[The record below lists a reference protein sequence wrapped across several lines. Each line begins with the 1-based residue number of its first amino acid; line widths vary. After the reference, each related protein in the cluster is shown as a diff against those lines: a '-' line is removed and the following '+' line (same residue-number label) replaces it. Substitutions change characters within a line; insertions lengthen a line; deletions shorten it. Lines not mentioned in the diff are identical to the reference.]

1 MSRGTLESRVA
12 CLEGQLAKLQAKVDG
27 ETTKSWLESIYG
39 AFANDP
45 IYDEA
50 MRLGREYRE
59 SLRPKASQK
68 RGVKKQDGHSRHR
81 SGRQGHRQNRLGSS

>member
-1 MSRGTLESRVA
+1 MSKLKLEDRVSALESEIAVLKLKAVA
-12 CLEGQLAKLQAKVDG
+12 PAVKG
-27 ETTKSWLESIYG
+27 SWIDKISG

-59 SLRPKASQK
+59 SLRPTAQAKKVAK
-68 RGVKKQDGHSRHR
+68 RKNGHTRH
-81 SGRQGHRQNRLGSS
+81 GSDNTPRKSK

>member
-1 MSRGTLESRVA
+1 MTLAQRVA
-12 CLEGQLAKLQAKVDG
+12 VLEAKVARLCAEKAAED
-27 ETTKSWLESIYG
+27 ERPWFQQISG

-59 SLRPKASQK
+59 SLRPKARKTRKRLKRRPESQK
-68 RGVKKQDGHSRHR
+68 
-81 SGRQGHRQNRLGSS
+81 

>member
-1 MSRGTLESRVA
+1 MTSAQLEQRVVNLEQELSRLKRA
-12 CLEGQLAKLQAKVDG
+12 LAKTQ
-27 ETTKSWLESIYG
+27 KSEALPWWEQIAG

-59 SLRPKASQK
+59 SLRPKSSK
-68 RGVKKQDGHSRHR
+68 RRR
-81 SGRQGHRQNRLGSS
+81 